1 MTKKELSLQ
10 LQGIMKI
17 KKYTFKFRKT
27 VSEVSSFVGNPV
39 AYSHIIF
46 VEPNH
51 KRDFSVKLYMSPAD
65 SNSSHTQ
72 LFTDNGRRKMTDGSY
87 LKIQGWYNREFLVF
101 SVLTP

>member
-27 VSEVSSFVGNPV
+27 VSEVSSFVGNPE

-51 KRDFSVKLYMSPAD
+51 KRDFSVKLYMGPAD
-65 SNSSHTQ
+65 SNSSHTHNNCS
-72 LFTDNGRRKMTDGSY
+72 LIMEEEK
-87 LKIQGWYNREFLVF
+87 
-101 SVLTP
+101 